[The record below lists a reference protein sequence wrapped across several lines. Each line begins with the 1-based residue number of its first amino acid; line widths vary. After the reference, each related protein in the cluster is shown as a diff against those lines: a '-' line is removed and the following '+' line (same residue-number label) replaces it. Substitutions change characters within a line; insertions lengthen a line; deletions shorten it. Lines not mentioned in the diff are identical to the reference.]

1 MYVGL
6 GDAWARRHLPL
17 PTISCGRDFQASRD
31 HPFDVLSSLL
41 LYFDLFD
48 PVTLVKVTRAKIG
61 AYLCKKCIDSH
72 KTKTRMTL
80 NNRCTF
86 LLIAYNAA
94 AKTRTVRDDRRQCWS
109 DNALRHAGAVDNN
122 GIAVCRLLNVPTRHC
137 ADVLFKVNRN
147 VTRTNRSLVSSAHA
161 VTTVNFQEAELFF
174 HG

>member
-1 MYVGL
+1 
-6 GDAWARRHLPL
+6 
-17 PTISCGRDFQASRD
+17 
-31 HPFDVLSSLL
+31 
-41 LYFDLFD
+41 
-48 PVTLVKVTRAKIG
+48 
-61 AYLCKKCIDSH
+61 
-72 KTKTRMTL
+72 MTL